1 MKTGMSHSIHRS
13 LGILTFAA
21 LALVL
26 SSCAGIKTG
35 ASNYSTTFDPPMQ
48 QPTNPSAVKV
58 KLSTGAQRVYVMEGN
73 KVLLATPCSVGTS
86 ADPTPKGNF
95 TIYSKQAHRRRVSSP
110 GAGYPMTYWMEFKTA
125 YGMHWGFVKPYPC
138 THGCVRLPIKSAQK
152 IFSLVRTGT
161 PLNIATSQP
170 EDATIGKTLPVL
182 DDSRMPDPP
191 NSYMMSP
198 QVFADAAKGKL
209 YHF

>member
-1 MKTGMSHSIHRS
+1 MKTSMSHSIHRS
-13 LGILTFAA
+13 LGTLTVAA

-26 SSCAGIKTG
+26 SNCAGVKTG

-73 KVLLATPCSVGTS
+73 KVLLATPCSVGTA

-170 EDATIGKTLPVL
+170 EDATIGRTLPVL
-182 DDSRMPDPP
+182 DDSQMPDPP

-198 QVFADAAKGKL
+198 QVFADAARGKL
-209 YHF
+209 YNF